1 MKMMEM
7 DNKTHENEKQRH
19 EGLRFIVFFFEF
31 W

>member
-1 MKMMEM
+1 MKMAEV
-7 DNKTHENEKQRH
+7 DNRTFENEKWRH

>member
-1 MKMMEM
+1 MKMTEVY
-7 DNKTHENEKQRH
+7 NRTYENEKQRH